1 MENSIIEYPYSWLT
15 ATFFSMPRLLAMFS
29 MLPMFGRQAL
39 PGVLRI
45 GVAFSIGLF
54 EIPILQEQ
62 ALTIARSGSLVFAIM
77 IKEALIGFVLGFII
91 ALPLWALD
99 IMGAYVD
106 NQRGASIAASINPL
120 TGHDTSP
127 LGELFSQA
135 GVVFLLISGGMF
147 LILSAVYD
155 SFLIWPVF
163 ELLPKFSQETPT
175 LLLGQMDR
183 LMSIA
188 VLLGAPVIFSMFLA
202 EIGLGMV
209 SRFVPQLQVFFLA
222 MPVKSGL
229 AMFVFA
235 VYTTTL
241 FGYAGVEMDNIG
253 QRALQTMQAIFR

>member
-15 ATFFSMPRLLAMFS
+15 ATFFSIPRLLAMFS
-29 MLPMFGRQAL
+29 MLPMFNRQAL
-39 PGVLRI
+39 PGLLRI
-45 GVAFSIGLF
+45 GVAFGVGLF
-54 EIPILQEQ
+54 EIPLLQEQ
-62 ALTIARSGSLVFAIM
+62 ALHIARSGSLVFAILM
-77 IKEALIGFVLGFII
+77 KEAAIGFLLGFII

-135 GVVFLLISGGMF
+135 GIVFLLISGGMS
-147 LILSAVYD
+147 LILGAVYD

-163 ELLPKFSQETPT
+163 ELLPKFSQEMPT
-175 LLLGQMDR
+175 LLLDQMDR

-235 VYTTTL
+235 VYATTL
-241 FGYAGVEMDNIG
+241 FGYAGVEMDDIG
-253 QRALQTMQAIFR
+253 QRALRTMQAMFR